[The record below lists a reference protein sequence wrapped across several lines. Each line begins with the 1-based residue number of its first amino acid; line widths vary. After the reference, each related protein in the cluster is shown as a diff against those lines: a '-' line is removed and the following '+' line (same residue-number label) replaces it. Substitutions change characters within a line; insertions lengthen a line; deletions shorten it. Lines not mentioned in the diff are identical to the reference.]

1 MNSMAN
7 RTVVRLKDF
16 RVGDVSSKVS
26 SAVSSLADQLVHGV
40 EDWTTKARNAAKS
53 TDGFV
58 RSSPWQAI
66 GVIALAGVAAG
77 MLVSRSAR
85 RARMRAANTPNAES
99 TSEVLGG

>member
-1 MNSMAN
+1 MAN

-16 RVGDVSSKVS
+16 RVGDVGSKVS

-40 EDWTTKARNAAKS
+40 EGWTTKARSAAKS

-58 RSSPWQAI
+58 RSSPWQAV

-77 MLVSRSAR
+77 MLVSRSVR
-85 RARMRAANTPNAES
+85 RARRRAATTANTEGS
-99 TSEVLGG
+99 SEVLGG